1 MGSSQPITPKYVI
14 KAAFEVDGVVE
25 KSDVIGAIFGQTEG
39 LFGPDLDLH
48 ELQKTGRI
56 GRIEIQMEAKQDETR
71 GVITIPSSL
80 DKPITALTAAAVESV
95 DRIGPC
101 SARVNLSTIEDI
113 RVTKRESII
122 NRAQDILQKWVIE
135 STPTIDQLTTKV
147 TEAIKTPDV
156 VSYGPEKLS
165 AGPDVDAAKAI
176 IIVEGRADVGVLLRS
191 GIKNVIAC
199 EGTKVPETLK
209 KLTQTKEVTAFLDG
223 DRGGDLI
230 LKGLLQVAKV
240 DYVARAPN
248 GVEVEK
254 LAPRQVLKALNEKI
268 PVKKLRSRRPRRGPA
283 REPTRE
289 PAMEPAREPAME
301 PTREPAREPAME
313 PTRELVRE
321 PTRSTQRLIT
331 LPQPIVSMASKLK
344 GTLEAVLL
352 DEKYEPI
359 TQTPV
364 SDLCTKLQDTEGV
377 HTIVFDGVIT
387 QRLVDISGDK
397 GVKRILGDRISGVV
411 KRPVDIQ
418 LLTVAEVAQ
427 DEAA

>member
-1 MGSSQPITPKYVI
+1 MGSSQPITPKYVV

-48 ELQKTGRI
+48 ALQKTGRI
-56 GRIEIQMEAKQDETR
+56 GRIEIQMESKQDETR
-71 GVITIPSSL
+71 GSILIPSSL

-101 SARVNLSTIEDI
+101 SARVTLTTIEDV

-122 NRAQDILQKWVIE
+122 TRAQGILQKWVIE
-135 STPTIDQLTTKV
+135 STPTIEQLTNQV
-147 TEAIKTPDV
+147 SEAIKASEI
-156 VSYGPEKLS
+156 VSYGPEKLA
-165 AGPDVDAAKAI
+165 AGPDVASSKSI

-191 GIKNVIAC
+191 GLNNVIAC

-209 KLTQTKEVTAFLDG
+209 KLTKTKEVTAFLDG

-240 DYVARAPN
+240 DYVARAPK
-248 GVEVEK
+248 GVEVETLTPK
-254 LAPRQVLKALNEKI
+254 QVLQALNEKT
-268 PVKKLRSRRPRRGPA
+268 PVKKTRSRRPKRAPA
-283 REPTRE
+283 RKK
-289 PAMEPAREPAME
+289 
-301 PTREPAREPAME
+301 
-313 PTRELVRE
+313 
-321 PTRSTQRLIT
+321 QRLIT
-331 LPQPIVSMASKLK
+331 TPQPIIAAASKLK

-352 DEKYEPI
+352 DEKYEAI
-359 TQTPV
+359 TQMPV
-364 SDLCTKLQDTEGV
+364 SDLCSKLQETEGV

-418 LLTVAEVAQ
+418 LLTVSDISKEGTA
-427 DEAA
+427 

>member
-1 MGSSQPITPKYVI
+1 VEDDYLGSSQPIIPKYVV

-71 GVITIPSSL
+71 GSILIPSSL

-101 SARVNLSTIEDI
+101 SARVTLTTIEDI

-122 NRAQDILQKWVIE
+122 TRAQGILQKWVIE
-135 STPTIDQLTTKV
+135 STPTIEQLTNKV
-147 TEAIKTPDV
+147 SEAIKVSDI

-165 AGPDVDAAKAI
+165 AGPDVDSSKSI

-191 GIKNVIAC
+191 GLKNIIAC

-209 KLTQTKEVTAFLDG
+209 KLSKTKEVTAFLDG

-240 DYVARAPN
+240 DYVARAPK
-248 GVEVEK
+248 GIEVEK
-254 LAPRQVLKALNEKI
+254 LTPKQVLKALNEKI
-268 PVKKLRSRRPRRGPA
+268 PVKKTRSRKPRRAPA
-283 REPTRE
+283 GKK
-289 PAMEPAREPAME
+289 
-301 PTREPAREPAME
+301 
-313 PTRELVRE
+313 
-321 PTRSTQRLIT
+321 QRLMKV
-331 LPQPIVSMASKLK
+331 PQPIVSTASKLK

-352 DEKYEPI
+352 DEKYEAI
-359 TQTPV
+359 TQMPV
-364 SDLCTKLQDTEGV
+364 SDLCSKLQETEGV

-397 GVKRILGDRISGVV
+397 GVKRILGDRISGVI

-418 LLTVAEVAQ
+418 LLTVSDITKEGVA
-427 DEAA
+427 

>member
-1 MGSSQPITPKYVI
+1 LEDDYLGSSQPITPKYVV

-48 ELQKTGRI
+48 ALQKTGRI
-56 GRIEIQMEAKQDETR
+56 GRIEIQMESKQDETR
-71 GVITIPSSL
+71 GSILIPSSL

-101 SARVNLSTIEDI
+101 SARVTLTTIEDVRI
-113 RVTKRESII
+113 TKRESII
-122 NRAQDILQKWVIE
+122 TRAQGILQKWVIE
-135 STPTIDQLTTKV
+135 STPTIEQLTSQV
-147 TEAIKTPDV
+147 SEAIKASEI
-156 VSYGPEKLS
+156 VSYGPEKLA
-165 AGPDVDAAKAI
+165 AGPDVASSKSI

-191 GIKNVIAC
+191 GLKNVVAC
-199 EGTKVPETLK
+199 EGTKVPESLK
-209 KLTQTKEVTAFLDG
+209 KLSKTKEVTAFLDG

-240 DYVARAPN
+240 DYVARAPK

-254 LAPRQVLKALNEKI
+254 LTPKQVLKALNEKV
-268 PVKKLRSRRPRRGPA
+268 PVKKPRSRKPRRAP
-283 REPTRE
+283 
-289 PAMEPAREPAME
+289 
-301 PTREPAREPAME
+301 
-313 PTRELVRE
+313 VRKK
-321 PTRSTQRLIT
+321 PRVMTM
-331 LPQPIVSMASKLK
+331 PQPIVSAASKLK

-352 DEKYEPI
+352 DEKYEAI
-359 TQTPV
+359 TQMPV
-364 SDLCTKLQDTEGV
+364 SDLCSKLQETEGV

-397 GVKRILGDRISGVV
+397 GVKRILGDRISGVI

-418 LLTVAEVAQ
+418 LLTVSDITKEG
-427 DEAA
+427 AA

>member
-1 MGSSQPITPKYVI
+1 VEDNYLGSSQPITPKYVV

-48 ELQKTGRI
+48 ALQKTGRI
-56 GRIEIQMEAKQDETR
+56 GRIEIQMESKQDQTK
-71 GVITIPSSL
+71 GSILIPSSL

-101 SARVNLSTIEDI
+101 SARVTLTTIEDI

-122 NRAQDILQKWVIE
+122 TRAQDILQKWIIE
-135 STPTIDQLTTKV
+135 STPTIAQLTSKV
-147 TEAIKTPDV
+147 SEAIKASEI
-156 VSYGPEKLS
+156 VSYGPDKLS
-165 AGPDVDAAKAI
+165 AGPDVASSKAI
-176 IIVEGRADVGVLLRS
+176 IIVEGRADVGVLLKT
-191 GIKNVIAC
+191 GLKNVIAC
-199 EGTKVPETLK
+199 EGTKIPETLK
-209 KLTQTKEVTAFLDG
+209 KLSKTKEVTAFLDG

-248 GVEVEK
+248 GVEVETLSPK
-254 LAPRQVLKALNEKI
+254 QVLKALNEKVPVNLKTLKEKP
-268 PVKKLRSRRPRRGPA
+268 PVKKGRSRRPRRA
-283 REPTRE
+283 PTRKKKQLMTMPE
-289 PAMEPAREPAME
+289 
-301 PTREPAREPAME
+301 
-313 PTRELVRE
+313 
-321 PTRSTQRLIT
+321 
-331 LPQPIVSMASKLK
+331 PIVSAASKLK

-352 DEKYEPI
+352 NEEYQVI
-359 TQTPV
+359 TQMPV
-364 SDLCTKLQDTEGV
+364 SDLCTNLQETEGV

-397 GVKRILGDRISGVV
+397 GVKRILGDRISGVI

-418 LLTVAEVAQ
+418 LLTVSDITKGDSA
-427 DEAA
+427 

>member
-1 MGSSQPITPKYVI
+1 MGSSQPITPKYVV

-71 GVITIPSSL
+71 GTILIPSSL

-101 SARVNLSTIEDI
+101 SARVNLTTIEDV

-122 NRAQDILQKWVIE
+122 SRAQVILQKWIIE
-135 STPTIDQLTTKV
+135 STPTIDQLTSQV
-147 TEAIKTPDV
+147 SEAIKAADV

-165 AGPDVDAAKAI
+165 AGPDVDSSKAI

-191 GIKNVIAC
+191 GVKNVIAC

-209 KLTQTKEVTAFLDG
+209 KISQTKEVTAFLDG

-254 LAPRQVLKALNEKI
+254 MTPKQVLKALNEKI
-268 PVKKLRSRRPRRGPA
+268 PVKKLRSRRPRR
-283 REPTRE
+283 
-289 PAMEPAREPAME
+289 EPAREPMG
-301 PTREPAREPAME
+301 EPAREP
-313 PTRELVRE
+313 VRE
-321 PTRSTQRLIT
+321 PTRNTQRLIT
-331 LPQPIVSMASKLK
+331 MPQPIVSVASKLK

-352 DEKYEPI
+352 DEKYETI

-364 SDLCTKLQDTEGV
+364 SDLCAKLQETEGV

-397 GVKRILGDRISGVV
+397 GVKRILGDRISGVI

-418 LLTVAEVAQ
+418 LLTVSDITKEDMA
-427 DEAA
+427 

>member
-1 MGSSQPITPKYVI
+1 MEDDYLGSSQPITPKYVV

-71 GVITIPSSL
+71 GTILIPSSL

-101 SARVNLSTIEDI
+101 SARVTLTTIEDV

-122 NRAQDILQKWVIE
+122 SRAQSILQKWVIE
-135 STPTIDQLTTKV
+135 STPTIEQLTNQV
-147 TEAIKTPDV
+147 SEAIKASEI

-165 AGPDVDAAKAI
+165 AGPDVASSKSI

-191 GIKNVIAC
+191 GLKNAIAC
-199 EGTKVPETLK
+199 EGTKIPETLK
-209 KLTQTKEVTAFLDG
+209 KLSKTKEVTAFLDG

-240 DYVARAPN
+240 DYVARAPK

-254 LAPRQVLKALNEKI
+254 LTPKQVLKALNEKT
-268 PVKKLRSRRPRRGPA
+268 PVKKTQSRRPRRAP
-283 REPTRE
+283 
-289 PAMEPAREPAME
+289 
-301 PTREPAREPAME
+301 
-313 PTRELVRE
+313 VRKK
-321 PTRSTQRLIT
+321 QRLIT
-331 LPQPIVSMASKLK
+331 TPQPIISAASKLK

-352 DEKYEPI
+352 DEKYETI
-359 TQTPV
+359 TQMPV
-364 SDLCTKLQDTEGV
+364 SDLCSKLQEAEGV

-418 LLTVAEVAQ
+418 LLTVSDITKEGTA
-427 DEAA
+427 

>member
-71 GVITIPSSL
+71 GVIVIPSSL

-101 SARVNLSTIEDI
+101 SARVNLTTIEDI

-122 NRAQDILQKWVIE
+122 SRAQAILQKWVIE
-135 STPTIDQLTTKV
+135 STPTIDQLTNKV
-147 TEAIKTPDV
+147 AEAIKASDV

-230 LKGLLQVAKV
+230 LKGLLQVAKI
-240 DYVARAPN
+240 DYVARAPK
-248 GVEVEK
+248 GVEVETLTPK
-254 LAPRQVLKALNEKI
+254 QVLQALNEKT
-268 PVKKLRSRRPRRGPA
+268 PVKKPRSRRSRRGA
-283 REPTRE
+283 TR
-289 PAMEPAREPAME
+289 E
-301 PTREPAREPAME
+301 PTREPAREA
-313 PTRELVRE
+313 TKELVRE
-321 PTRSTQRLIT
+321 PSRSTQRLIT

-352 DEKYEPI
+352 DEKYETI

-364 SDLCTKLQDTEGV
+364 SDLCTKLQEAESV

-427 DEAA
+427 KEAA

>member
-101 SARVNLSTIEDI
+101 SARVNLTTIEDI

-122 NRAQDILQKWVIE
+122 NRAQDILQKWVLE

-165 AGPDVDAAKAI
+165 AGPDVDAAKAL

-254 LAPRQVLKALNEKI
+254 LTPRQVLKALNEKV
-268 PVKKLRSRRPRRGPA
+268 PVKKLRSRRTRRESTREPA

-289 PAMEPAREPAME
+289 PAR
-301 PTREPAREPAME
+301 E

-352 DEKYEPI
+352 DEKYEAI